1 MKKLAVYISS
11 KGDMRQ
17 YRIHSN
23 DRDNIRISDSDGW
36 RFGATLTERVN
47 FALSEVKTERRQA
60 IQEAIGEIGL
70 KFVSNFAKAYPL
82 YDVEQLIIVNAW
94 TVIFAG
100 RNAGDT
106 SVTAPKAYRHFM
118 DTRMVEVISKTL
130 GRKVEAVPT
139 EEPVGAVF
147 F

>member
-1 MKKLAVYISS
+1 MKRPVIYISS

-23 DRDNIRISDSDGW
+23 DSANIRISDSDGW
-36 RFGATLTERVN
+36 RFGATMTERVN
-47 FALSEVKTERRQA
+47 FALSEVDTKRRQA
-60 IQEAIGEIGL
+60 IKKAIGEIGL
-70 KFVSNFAKAYPL
+70 KFVSNFAKAHSL
-82 YDVEQLIIVNAW
+82 SDVEQLIIVNAW

-100 RNAGDT
+100 RNAGST
-106 SVTAPKAYRHFM
+106 PTTAPKASRHFM
-118 DTRMVEVISKTL
+118 DDLMVTVISKTL
-130 GRKVEAVPT
+130 RRKVETVPA